1 MLQRVVR
8 LLCDVVPAKN
18 FVVVSAQ
25 HQILPELPAEI
36 TITQDLHPERG
47 PLEGLAAGLAVV
59 DPALDAVYVT
69 SCDVPLLAPRFVS
82 RMFELLDG
90 HAIVVPRDGAF
101 HHPLAAV
108 YRPGV
113 LPTVRNLLENNRLRP
128 RFLFDEVDTREVDVE
143 ELRRVDPGLHT
154 LRNLNTPEDYQT
166 ALQEAGFS
174 GENHGDHFPNR
185 HGGIERK

>member
-8 LLCDVVPAKN
+8 LLSEVVPLKYI
-18 FVVVSAQ
+18 VVVSAQ
-25 HQILPELPAEI
+25 NQILPELPAEI

-47 PLEGLAAGLAVV
+47 PLEGLSAGLSVA
-59 DPALDAVYVT
+59 DSGLDAVYVT
-69 SCDVPLLAPRFVS
+69 SCDVPLLAPQFVA
-82 RMFELLDG
+82 RMFELLEG
-90 HAIVVPRDGAF
+90 HAIAVPRDDAF

-143 ELRRVDPGLHT
+143 ELRRIDPELHT

-174 GENHGDHFPNR
+174 GENQGDHFPDTHR
-185 HGGIERK
+185 GIKRA